1 MRGSSKKVAT
11 TASRPKLS
19 MASLRWG
26 TLLATT
32 TTLTTTLDT
41 MMKLIVLAALVSLTA
56 AQMTSS
62 MVNLM
67 DTNHNG
73 IIEKSEVGD
82 AENWEQSAC
91 LADAIGNGDG
101 EVQVSEF
108 VEVMTKMTEPG
119 FLEENMEKAAKCS
132 GCSVSINVIL
142 FSLASLMAMIWK

>member
-1 MRGSSKKVAT
+1 
-11 TASRPKLS
+11 
-19 MASLRWG
+19 
-26 TLLATT
+26 LLATT
-32 TTLTTTLDT
+32 TTVTTTLDT
-41 MMKLIVLAALVSLTA
+41 MMKLIVLAALVSLTSA
-56 AQMTSS
+56 LDLAK
-62 MVNLM
+62 LM
-67 DTNHNG
+67 DKNSDG

-82 AENWEQSAC
+82 NAENWEQSAC

-101 EVQVSEF
+101 KVQVSEF

>member
-56 AQMTSS
+56 AQDLAK
-62 MVNLM
+62 LM
-67 DTNHNG
+67 DKNNDG
-73 IIEKSEVGD
+73 IIEKSEVGAD
-82 AENWEQSAC
+82 DGWDQSSC
-91 LADAIGNGDG
+91 IADAIGNGDG
-101 EVQVSEF
+101 KVQVSEF
-108 VEVMTKMTEPG
+108 SDVMTKGQDPA
-119 FLEENMEKAAKCS
+119 FIQKNAEKIAKCS
-132 GCSVSINVIL
+132 GCSVSINMIL
-142 FSLASLMAMIWK
+142 FSLASLMALIWK